1 LLDEVQAARAAHSRW
16 LARWQA
22 AAEQAGQAADADPVQ
37 VEPQLAQLQEM
48 AEALAGIGRIRSERI
63 DKMQADLD
71 RHADAAQA
79 LALRLAPDL
88 AGQAA
93 QAIAQALATR
103 LAAARQAQ
111 QALQQLQAE
120 AQQARQQLAAATL
133 RRDQARAALTPLMQQ
148 AGTDSTDALRA
159 AIARSDTRRS
169 LKRDTAAAERTA
181 AEGGDGL
188 ALAQLQAECAQE
200 DPAQLPARLAELLAR
215 DEELVT
221 ALSTASAQRQSAA
234 AALHAI
240 AGSSDA
246 AEAESR
252 RQLALAAMA
261 DAVERYVQVHTAAR
275 LLRWSIERYREVKQ
289 GPMLAAASAV
299 FAQLTLGAFERLV
312 VDFEHDPPRLQG
324 RRSGDGSGASLV
336 DIEGMSEG
344 TQDQLFLALRLA
356 ALDMHLDHAPALPFI
371 ADDLFINYDDARSVG
386 GLRALAALSRKTQV
400 LFLTHH
406 EHLLP
411 LVREV
416 VGEAV
421 NVVRL

>member
-1 LLDEVQAARAAHSRW
+1 MLF
-16 LARWQA
+16 
-22 AAEQAGQAADADPVQ
+22 
-37 VEPQLAQLQEM
+37 
-48 AEALAGIGRIRSERI
+48 RS
-63 DKMQADLD
+63 
-71 RHADAAQA
+71 
-79 LALRLAPDL
+79 LR
-88 AGQAA
+88 
-93 QAIAQALATR
+93 
-103 LAAARQAQ
+103 
-111 QALQQLQAE
+111 E
-120 AQQARQQLAAATL
+120 
-133 RRDQARAALTPLMQQ
+133 
-148 AGTDSTDALRA
+148 
-159 AIARSDTRRS
+159 AIARSDARRA
-169 LKRDTAAAERTA
+169 LQRDMAIAERTA

-188 ALAQLQAECAQE
+188 ALGPLQAECAQE
-200 DPAQLPARLAELLAR
+200 DPGQLPARLAELLAR
-215 DEELVT
+215 EEALVSD
-221 ALSTASAQRQSAA
+221 LGTASARRQAA
-234 AALHAI
+234 TAALQAI
-240 AGSSDA
+240 AGSADA

-252 RQLALAAMA
+252 RQQALAAMA
-261 DAVERYVQVHTAAR
+261 EAVERYVQVHTAAR

-312 VDFEHDPPRLQG
+312 VDFEHEPPRLQG
-324 RRSGDGSGASLV
+324 RRAGDGPGGRLV

-416 VGEAV
+416 VGDGV